1 MKNKIEELLK
11 IKSILKYNDNLYIE
25 TTNKEKK
32 CKGCATFY
40 TNGEQKIMVY
50 EGNSDGSDDA
60 GYTYEE
66 FVQKYDY
73 EVKKEG

>member
-1 MKNKIEELLK
+1 
-11 IKSILKYNDNLYIE
+11 
-25 TTNKEKK
+25 
-32 CKGCATFY
+32 
-40 TNGEQKIMVY
+40 MVY

-66 FVQKYDY
+66 FIQKYDY